1 MFNKVIWSE
10 GMFLQPQHFQQQDRY
25 LEGVVNGRCLGLRP
39 YDRGFYQLSI
49 DTNLLRS
56 GKLSI
61 TGCKGIFADGTPF
74 DLPEQDAL
82 PQPLEI
88 PLEVRD
94 EIVYLAVALRRMGA
108 AETDNSTGE
117 ADNLARYRIEER
129 SVKDN
134 TGGSQGEAP
143 LQIGNLK
150 TVLLFHRQERS
161 GFSCLAVAR
170 IIEVQS
176 DRTIVLDDHFIPP
189 SLNCAATAQLSGFLQ
204 ELHGLLNTRGA
215 AIAERV
221 VMAGHGGVAEIADF
235 LLLQLVNRYQPLFGH
250 FANTAGLHPEVFY
263 RHAIQLAGEMGTHFR
278 ADKRP
283 APLPMYNH
291 DNLQA
296 TFGPLMEELRRL
308 LGQVYQPTAV
318 KIPLSKP
325 KYGVYAAK
333 RPDPHLI
340 NNALFVLAANAQL
353 PPETLRQRF
362 PQQVKIGPVEEIQ
375 RLVNSALPGIAIDP
389 LPVAPRQIPI
399 HAGFT
404 YFELSRQ
411 GPLWEK
417 MATSGGF
424 AIQIGGS
431 FPGLELEFWAIR
443 KGSAE

>member
-1 MFNKVIWSE
+1 MYNKVIWSE

-39 YDRGFYQLSI
+39 YDWGFYHLRI
-49 DTNLLRS
+49 DTNLLRT

-61 TGCKGIFADGTPF
+61 TACKGIFMDGTPF

-82 PQPLEI
+82 PQPIDI
-88 PLEVRD
+88 PTDVRD
-94 EIVYLAVALRRMGA
+94 EIVYLAVPLRRMGA
-108 AETDNSTGE
+108 AETDRADES
-117 ADNLARYRIEER
+117 DNLARYRIEER
-129 SVKDN
+129 NIKDS
-134 TGGSQGEAP
+134 TGGSHGEAP
-143 LQIGNLK
+143 LQIGRLR
-150 TVLLFHRQERS
+150 TALLFHRQERA

-170 IIEVQS
+170 IVEVQS
-176 DRTIVLDDHFIPP
+176 EGTIVLDDQFIPP
-189 SLNCAATAQLSGFLQ
+189 NLNCSATAHLAGFLQ
-204 ELHGLLNTRGA
+204 ELHGLLGTRGA

-221 VMAGHGGVAEIADF
+221 VTAGYGGVAEIADF
-235 LLLQLVNRYQPLFGH
+235 LLLQLVNRYQPLFEH
-250 FANTAGLHPEVFY
+250 FANTTGLHPEVFY
-263 RHAIQLAGEMGTHFR
+263 RHAIQLAGEMATHFQ

-283 APLPMYNH
+283 AKLPMYNH
-291 DNLQA
+291 DNLRA
-296 TFGPLMEELRRL
+296 TFGPLMEELRKL
-308 LGQVYQPTAV
+308 LGQVYQPSAI

-333 RPDPHLI
+333 RPDPNLI
-340 NNALFVLAANAQL
+340 SNALFVLAANAQL
-353 PPETLRQRF
+353 PPEALRNRF

-417 MATSGGF
+417 MASSGGF
-424 AIQIGGS
+424 AIQVGGS

-443 KGSAE
+443 KG